1 MTTRH
6 IPPMKHLLYPIL
18 LCSLLCSCLLSH
30 QRILD
35 YAYVYDAVQVT
46 DLTTYYEHEGKY
58 YIQGQ
63 RIKATQR
70 DPEYWWWHIK
80 GSYSYYFKPIP
91 GTEGEIVYREVK
103 LNRKDGKTLMYS
115 PCDSSWQSIH
125 PQPTQRH
132 KADGLE
138 YLCGDRVAPELT
150 EKLAIDSDRQ
160 KQLCGHALYAIPGSI
175 AALVL
180 VDIPATA
187 AGWSLAAAASVIALP
202 ATLPQQQTPTPV
214 VPVPVPEEG
223 TNE

>member
-1 MTTRH
+1 
-6 IPPMKHLLYPIL
+6 MKALLHPIL
-18 LCSLLCSCLLSH
+18 LSSILCSCLLSH

-46 DLTTYYEHEGKY
+46 DFTTCYEHEGKY

-63 RIKATQR
+63 RIKATKR

-80 GSYSYYFKPIP
+80 GSTTYYWKTIP
-91 GTEGEIVYREVK
+91 GTEGEIVYREVE
-103 LNRKDGKTLMYS
+103 LTREDGKTLIYCPYS
-115 PCDSSWQSIH
+115 DQPFDSRWQTIH
-125 PQPTQRH
+125 PQPTRRH

-138 YLCGDRVAPELT
+138 HLTYNSVAPELT
-150 EKLAIDSDRQ
+150 GKVAIDSSRQ
-160 KQLCGHALYAIPGSI
+160 KKLCGHALYAIPGSI

-180 VDIPATA
+180 VDLPVTA
-187 AGWSLAAAASVIALP
+187 GSWSLAAAASAIALP

-214 VPVPVPEEG
+214 VPVPVPQAG